1 MNERPLPVQKRGEGV
16 EKTPAAWEKESG
28 FTSIEVIIAIMLLGV
43 ALLGLA
49 SVTVSVIR
57 GNDLSKM
64 VTTATTQARDKL
76 EELKNTGAT
85 QNGYDNLLAGGSDT
99 VEAVYARQ
107 WTVGPVGASAPQNDQ
122 TKMKKITVTVT
133 WTWNIW
139 PHTVTLNTIISRP

>member
-1 MNERPLPVQKRGEGV
+1 MKQASAARKK
-16 EKTPAAWEKESG
+16 EKG
-28 FTSIEVIIAIMLLGV
+28 FTSVEVIIAIMLLGV

-64 VTTATTQARDKL
+64 VTTATTQGRDKM
-76 EELKNTGAT
+76 EELKNAAAT
-85 QNGYDNLLAGGSDT
+85 QTGYDNLAGGSDT
-99 VEAVYARQ
+99 VDTLYARQ
-107 WTVGPVGASAPQNDQ
+107 WAVGAVGVAPPQNDQ

-139 PHTVTLNTIISRP
+139 PHTVTLNTIVSRP

>member
-1 MNERPLPVQKRGEGV
+1 MK
-16 EKTPAAWEKESG
+16 KAPAAWKKGGG

-57 GNDLSKM
+57 GNDFSKM
-64 VTTATTQARDKL
+64 VTTATTQARDKM
-76 EELKNTGAT
+76 EELKSIAASQPNPCTAP
-85 QNGYDNLLAGGSDT
+85 NSCYDNLAGGSDT
-99 VEAVYARQ
+99 VDAVYTRQ
-107 WTVGPVGASAPQNDQ
+107 WTVGAVGAAAPQNDQ
-122 TKMKKITVTVT
+122 TIMKKITVTVT

>member
-1 MNERPLPVQKRGEGV
+1 MK
-16 EKTPAAWEKESG
+16 KAPAAWKKGGG

-57 GNDLSKM
+57 GNDFSKM
-64 VTTATTQARDKL
+64 VTTATTQARDKM

-99 VEAVYARQ
+99 VDAVYTRQ
-107 WTVGPVGASAPQNDQ
+107 WTVGAVGAAAPQNDQ
-122 TKMKKITVTVT
+122 TIMKKITVTVT

-139 PHTVTLNTIISRP
+139 PHSVTLNTIISRP

>member
-1 MNERPLPVQKRGEGV
+1 MEKALSARKNEN
-16 EKTPAAWEKESG
+16 G

-57 GNDLSKM
+57 GNDFSKM
-64 VTTATTQARDKL
+64 VTTATTQARDKI

-85 QNGYDNLLAGGSDT
+85 QSGYDNNLAGGSDT
-99 VEAVYARQ
+99 VDTVYTRQ
-107 WTVGPVGASAPQNDQ
+107 WTVGAVGAAAPQNDQ
-122 TKMKKITVTVT
+122 TIMKKITVTVT
-133 WTWNIW
+133 WTWSIW

>member
-1 MNERPLPVQKRGEGV
+1 MK
-16 EKTPAAWEKESG
+16 KAPAAWKKGGG

-57 GNDLSKM
+57 GNDFSKM
-64 VTTATTQARDKL
+64 VTTATTQARDKM

-99 VEAVYARQ
+99 VDAVYTRQ
-107 WTVGPVGASAPQNDQ
+107 WTVGAVGAAAPQNDQ
-122 TKMKKITVTVT
+122 TIMKKITVTVT

>member
-1 MNERPLPVQKRGEGV
+1 MSDPFRAKRGV
-16 EKTPAAWEKESG
+16 WVKKAPAAWKKGGG

-57 GNDLSKM
+57 GNDFSKM
-64 VTTATTQARDKL
+64 VTTATTQARDKM

-99 VEAVYARQ
+99 VDAVYTRQ
-107 WTVGPVGASAPQNDQ
+107 WTVGAVGAAAPQNDQ
-122 TKMKKITVTVT
+122 TIMKKITV
-133 WTWNIW
+133 
-139 PHTVTLNTIISRP
+139 

>member
-1 MNERPLPVQKRGEGV
+1 MKRA
-16 EKTPAAWEKESG
+16 PAVRKQSKG

-49 SVTVSVIR
+49 SVTVSVLK

-64 VTTATTQARDKL
+64 VTTATTQARDKM

-85 QNGYDNLLAGGSDT
+85 QSGYDNGLAGGSDT
-99 VEAVYARQ
+99 ADGIYTRQ
-107 WTVGPVGASAPQNDQ
+107 WALGAVGAAAPQNDQ
-122 TKMKKITVTVT
+122 TIMKKITVTVT

-139 PHTVTLNTIISRP
+139 PHSVSLSTIISRP